1 MRSEQWIWK
10 AAFFPFSLGCFL
22 WCSILLRTALSAIHF
37 SQIARNASQTTHIWM
52 LMTVCIVKHDKN
64 CIHCDSMKLVFLF
77 MNTYS
82 RIVIFATL
90 HWMNSGFFL
99 AEARHKLNCCS
110 EMQESTI
117 FVIDYAKF
125 EHFDYRNLAFCNRF
139 FHPIP
144 CDWFQTT
151 ILFEIVESTSNR
163 LLDRLPYANWL
174 LWV

>member
-99 AEARHKLNCCS
+99 
-110 EMQESTI
+110 
-117 FVIDYAKF
+117 DYAKF

-151 ILFEIVESTSNR
+151 ILFKIVESTSNR